1 MNHDY
6 AHCLDYDKGLCPK
19 TCFRAEL
26 VKDMDKYKGSG
37 FYVTWSHLKGTEYCK
52 GWRTTISDKRTA

>member
-6 AHCLDYDKGLCPK
+6 AHCLDYDKEACPA

-26 VKDMDKYKGSG
+26 VEDLVHYRGSG
-37 FYVTWSHLKGTEYCK
+37 FFVTWSHLIGTKYCK
-52 GWRTTISDKRTA
+52 YRAADKEESK